1 MRQHEVIKLSIEMK
15 TERVLW
21 LLAIVCAV
29 LLLFAPFTP
38 RTTWFYD
45 GPDPRRNPSTI
56 RDSAGWDMVAP
67 LSGLVAIIGLVVGVL
82 SRRRIVIP
90 SFCAVVATV
99 AFAVTALAAGQY
111 WMELSRGAGAMAQF
125 VMKPAP
131 GPPYFA
137 VIATV
142 ATGFA
147 LLLTVTWLAPATDD
161 W

>member
-1 MRQHEVIKLSIEMK
+1 MSL
-15 TERVLW
+15 ERALW
-21 LLAIVCAV
+21 FCAIVCAV

-38 RTTWFYD
+38 RTTWRFD
-45 GPDPRRNPSTI
+45 GPQPRGNPSTI

-67 LSGLVAIIGLVVGVL
+67 LSGIVAIASLVLGVL

-90 SFCAVVATV
+90 SFCAAVATI

-111 WMELSRGAGAMAQF
+111 WHELSRGAAAMGQF
-125 VMKPAP
+125 VTEPAP

-137 VIATV
+137 IIAAV
-142 ATGFA
+142 ATGVA
-147 LLLTVTWLAPATDD
+147 LVLTVRWLAPADNE

>member
-1 MRQHEVIKLSIEMK
+1 MR
-15 TERVLW
+15 TEKVLW
-21 LLAIVCAV
+21 SFAIACGV

-45 GPDPRRNPSTI
+45 GPRPSDNPSTI

-67 LSGLVAIIGLVVGVL
+67 ISGVVAIFSLVVGVL

-90 SFCAVVATV
+90 SFSAAAATI
-99 AFAVTALAAGQY
+99 AFAVTALAAGHY
-111 WMELSRGAGAMAQF
+111 WLELARGAGAMAGF
-125 VMKPAP
+125 VMQRAP

-137 VIATV
+137 IIATI

-147 LLLTVTWLAPATDD
+147 LVLTVSWLEPAEDE